1 MVKVRATNIIIL
13 INITIFFFWN
23 VSDFQ
28 SLEDNWMFQN
38 FLVSW
43 EGLTQGRVWI
53 LLTSVFS
60 HNAFFHLFLNMYVL
74 FNFGTILE
82 RVLGTKKF
90 IKFYL
95 TAGII
100 SSLAH
105 TLVSAFLLDKPGLP
119 ALGASGAISGL
130 ILVFSLLYPRQ
141 ILLLFGL
148 IPIRALFG
156 ALIFVGLDLWGLLM
170 QAEGGGL
177 PIGHGAHLGGAIYG
191 IYYYFNYLKPQRHY
205 FLNTHLNP

>member
-1 MVKVRATNIIIL
+1 MIKGRATNLFILLNIII
-13 INITIFFFWN
+13 FFLWN
-23 VSDFQ
+23 REDFQ
-28 SLEDNWMFQN
+28 SIENSWMFRN

-53 LLTSVFS
+53 LLTAVFS
-60 HNAFFHLFLNMYVL
+60 HNSFFHLFFNMYVL
-74 FNFGTILE
+74 YNFGSILE
-82 RVLGTKKF
+82 RTLGTKKF

-95 TAGII
+95 SAGIL

-105 TLVSAFLLDKPGLP
+105 TLVSTFLLDKPELP

-148 IPIRALFG
+148 IPVRALFG
-156 ALIFVGLDLWGLLM
+156 ALIFVGLDLWGLLI

-177 PIGHGAHLGGAIYG
+177 PIGHGAHLGGALYG
-191 IYYYFNYLKPQRHY
+191 IYYYFKYLKHQPH
-205 FLNTHLNP
+205 FF